1 MYGNE
6 DGEIGVDDDG
16 APRGFEGIGAYI
28 LGRNIFGSWV
38 ATFEAEPR
46 GRGCHELKYNRRNA
60 RVT

>member
-38 ATFEAEPR
+38 ALLR
-46 GRGCHELKYNRRNA
+46 QSRVGGCHELKYN
-60 RVT
+60 